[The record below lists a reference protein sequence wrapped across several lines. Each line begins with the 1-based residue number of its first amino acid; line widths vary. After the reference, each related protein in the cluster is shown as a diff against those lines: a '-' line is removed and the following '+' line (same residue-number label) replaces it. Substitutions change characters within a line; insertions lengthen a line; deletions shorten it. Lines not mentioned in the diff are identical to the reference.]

1 MSNRILTDL
10 YSFKKTEGKKTR
22 YDCIVSTESYEPFEM
37 LRNAKGEL
45 FIYLTDVPDKFRADV
60 KRKADKCIS
69 KTRNISSIFIP
80 DIHFNYAYGDIRGTS
95 DALLMIYLPD
105 FKGFDIIISRGQ
117 RNNKINLYRL
127 LADHELN
134 QEIENLKSSL
144 KSYQNSNH

>member
-22 YDCIVSTESYEPFEM
+22 YDCIVSTESYEPFET
-37 LRNAKGEL
+37 LRNGKSEL

-69 KTRNISSIFIP
+69 KTRNISSVFIP
-80 DIHFNYAYGDIRGTS
+80 DITLNYAYGDIRGTS
-95 DALLMIYLPD
+95 DALLMIYSPD
-105 FKGFDIIISRGQ
+105 FNSFDIVISRGQ
-117 RNNKINLYRL
+117 RNNKMNLYRL

-134 QEIENLKSSL
+134 QEIENLRSSL

>member
-22 YDCIVSTESYEPFEM
+22 YDCIVSTESYEPFET
-37 LRNAKGEL
+37 LRNGKSEL

-69 KTRNISSIFIP
+69 KTRNISSVFIP
-80 DIHFNYAYGDIRGTS
+80 DITLNYAYGDIRGTS

-117 RNNKINLYRL
+117 RNNKMNLYRL
-127 LADHELN
+127 LSDHELN
-134 QEIENLKSSL
+134 QEIESLKSSL